1 MNLRI
6 IFFLTITLAVA
17 PLHAREKSDVI
28 VMKNGDR
35 ITCEVKGLSSAT
47 LYISVDYILNTLSV
61 NWTKVDHIESKQLF
75 LVKTEDGTVYTGTL
89 STPKTPVGRP
99 LEIGVAEAPE
109 KKIILERRRV
119 ARMDETAGNFWQR
132 FNAEFG
138 SGSSYSK
145 GNESM
150 NRHSTTLIR
159 ASATSHR
166 AGPLEQATT
175 QT

>member
-1 MNLRI
+1 MNLRMI
-6 IFFLTITLAVA
+6 LLFAVFLAVS
-17 PLHAREKSDVI
+17 PLSAREKADVI
-28 VMKNGDR
+28 VMKNGDK

-138 SGSSYSK
+138 SGS
-145 GNESM
+145 
-150 NRHSTTLIR
+150 
-159 ASATSHR
+159 
-166 AGPLEQATT
+166 
-175 QT
+175 